1 MGIYLIADPHLGH
14 EKVAGIR
21 GFSSSAEHDAWFFRN
36 WEKAVSEG
44 DTVYVLGDLVF
55 GMHKYE
61 LLEQLGS
68 LPGTKYLIRGN
79 HDRCHP
85 SMRQAITFEAK
96 IGRYFDGVASSG
108 FLKFNGREFLL
119 SHFPYQGDHTEG
131 DRFTQ
136 WRLPDLGTALIHGHT
151 HSTELLSRSDKGTT
165 QVCVSVDAVRG
176 TPRSLGTL
184 VGLVEEFEKDV

>member
-14 EKVAGIR
+14 EKVARIR
-21 GFSSSAEHDAWFFRN
+21 GFSSSTEHDAWFFRN

-68 LPGTKYLIRGN
+68 LPGTKYLISGN

-85 SMRQAITFEAK
+85 SMPGVCIS
-96 IGRYFDGVASSG
+96 GRCTGYSEVSWDSGRTSGGV
-108 FLKFNGREFLL
+108 
-119 SHFPYQGDHTEG
+119 
-131 DRFTQ
+131 
-136 WRLPDLGTALIHGHT
+136 
-151 HSTELLSRSDKGTT
+151 
-165 QVCVSVDAVRG
+165 
-176 TPRSLGTL
+176 
-184 VGLVEEFEKDV
+184 